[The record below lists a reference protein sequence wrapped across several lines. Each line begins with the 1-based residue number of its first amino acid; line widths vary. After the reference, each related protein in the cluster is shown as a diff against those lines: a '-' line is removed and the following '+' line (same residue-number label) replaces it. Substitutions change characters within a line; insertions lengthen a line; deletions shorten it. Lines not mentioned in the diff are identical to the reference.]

1 MHPNITKIQR
11 NKNKIKI
18 VCKDGLIAA
27 SNFYQATI
35 VPKHIPPISI
45 DAHVKNRFT
54 PQLYHF

>member
-27 SNFYQATI
+27 SNFYQTTI
-35 VPKHIPPISI
+35 PHAISI
-45 DAHVKNRFT
+45 DAHV
-54 PQLYHF
+54 